1 MPCEF
6 LIDTDRRLVI
16 SRGTGAFL
24 YADFLEHME
33 KLGADPRFQPEFDHL
48 VDCREFELVDLTA
61 GQVEKMGHQSIFAAT
76 SRRAFVVSSD
86 LQFGLGRMFAAI
98 RVVKSGQVTMVFRE
112 MREATAWLA
121 LPQDYDPSSLGEPT
135 RIAATPLRAD

>member
-16 SRGTGAFL
+16 SRGTGTFR

-33 KLGADPRFQPEFDHL
+33 KLGPDPRFDPEFDHV
-48 VDCREFELVDLTA
+48 VDCRKFELIDLTVT
-61 GQVEKMGHQSIFAAT
+61 QVRYMGNQSIFAAT

-86 LQFGLGRMFAAI
+86 LQFGLGRMFAAF
-98 RVVKSGQVTMVFRE
+98 REVNRGQVTMVFRD
-112 MREATAWLA
+112 MQEATAWLG
-121 LPQDYDPSSLGEPT
+121 LPRNYDPSSLGEPT
-135 RIAATPLRAD
+135 RFATDS

>member
-16 SRGTGAFL
+16 SRGTGTFR

-33 KLGADPRFQPEFDHL
+33 KLGPDPRFRPQFDHV
-48 VDCREFELVDLTA
+48 VDCRKFELVDLTFT
-61 GQVEKMGHQSIFAAT
+61 QVEEMGRQSIFAAT

-86 LQFGLGRMFAAI
+86 IQFGLSRMFATF
-98 RVVKSGQVTMVFRE
+98 REVKRGQVTMVFRD
-112 MREATAWLA
+112 MREATDWLG
-121 LPQDYDPSSLGEPT
+121 LPPDYDASSPKMS
-135 RIAATPLRAD
+135 D